1 MADEN
6 VGIEASRKEIDQ
18 AGKDRG
24 LVVRDGQD
32 VAGTHKGEVVA
43 ETEHHVLVQT
53 SPVVGIRYEKES
65 LDKDVQQG
73 ERVAIQ
79 QGEPKNHVQEPGRED
94 QRAGREQLAR

>member
-32 VAGTHKGEVVA
+32 VAGTHKGERQMR
-43 ETEHHVLVQT
+43 TPFQVLCMCRGPLYSGLTFQ
-53 SPVVGIRYEKES
+53 SG
-65 LDKDVQQG
+65 
-73 ERVAIQ
+73 
-79 QGEPKNHVQEPGRED
+79 
-94 QRAGREQLAR
+94 